1 MDWKQ
6 FAFFIATA
14 QCNKKKSPEAI
25 KQELL
30 VSVIEIED
38 EDYSGLN

>member
-14 QCNKKKSPEAI
+14 QCNKKKSLEVI

-30 VSVIEIED
+30 ASVTEIAD